1 MLKASFLTNK
11 LFDKGEAISFL
22 SFLFR
27 SHTQNASFPSKSI
40 PYRKLYSRI
49 DFGICSLMLLK
60 SLVTKKHDSL
70 SDMLKYL
77 NISIFSHNNNLIN
90 V

>member
-40 PYRKLYSRI
+40 PYRKLYSQNRLQYLI
-49 DFGICSLMLLK
+49 TIVIKIS
-60 SLVTKKHDSL
+60 
-70 SDMLKYL
+70 SDKEA
-77 NISIFSHNNNLIN
+77 
-90 V
+90 